1 MTRFIIALALACVA
15 CDESDTYEAPVPVEQ
30 CEKLCAAIDACDLE
44 PMLKNDYDGPCASA
58 CVDGFFD
65 RPCYWACSFYA
76 LGYDDCDHFYDIAR
90 RCYSIF
96 PKYSV
101 YAVEVCQ

>member
-65 RPCYWACSFYA
+65 RPCYWACSFYP
-76 LGYDDCDHFYDIAR
+76 LPVDDCDYILDVLRWCGAL
-90 RCYSIF
+90 F
-96 PKYSV
+96 PLHNV